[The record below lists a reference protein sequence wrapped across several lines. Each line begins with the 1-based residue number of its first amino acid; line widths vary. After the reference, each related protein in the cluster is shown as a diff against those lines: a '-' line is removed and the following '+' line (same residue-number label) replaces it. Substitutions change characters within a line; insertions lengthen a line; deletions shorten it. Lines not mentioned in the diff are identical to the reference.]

1 MAERRANLDI
11 DLDLL
16 NGYIYAGQLQ
26 YINGEWRWDK
36 NGFANDI
43 VFIEP
48 KSRGWSSG
56 VTLLTYLQS
65 QGDLIHELT
74 YHD

>member
-1 MAERRANLDI
+1 MRRARLEI

-26 YINGEWRWDK
+26 YINGEWRWEK
-36 NGFANDI
+36 NGFANEI

-48 KSRGWSSG
+48 KPRGWSSG
-56 VTLLTYLQS
+56 ITLLTYLQS
-65 QGDLIHELT
+65 QGDLIHKLT
-74 YHD
+74 YYN